1 MDELSLVT
9 GGAGFIGSHLVEDLV
24 RRSRPVRVLDDLST
38 GLRANLTHLSPAAD
52 LIEGSRTDPA
62 AVARAVRGAGVVYHL
77 GALASVARSV
87 ENPAATH
94 AACATGTLNLLDAAR
109 KAGVRRVVY
118 AASSSAY
125 GGFAGS

>member
-9 GGAGFIGSHLVEDLV
+9 GGAGFIGSHLVED
-24 RRSRPVRVLDDLST
+24 PVRVLDDLST
-38 GLRANLTHLSPAAD
+38 GLRANLSHLDPTPEVV
-52 LIEGSRTDPA
+52 EGSLTDPA
-62 AVARAVRGAGVVYHL
+62 AVARAVQGAGVVYHL

-109 KAGVRRVVY
+109 R
-118 AASSSAY
+118 S
-125 GGFAGS
+125 